1 MTIIMIIII
10 IFKNVFKIIIIII
23 NMYLHSNCMDAT
35 SPMILNEVLCSGG
48 LPTFI
53 IINKNIYNQSTF
65 FFFKCYV
72 YILYL
77 ICLCVTHL
85 KREYFLFNTSCDLSQ
100 LQSHCQMD

>member
-23 NMYLHSNCMDAT
+23 INMYLHSNYMDAT

-65 FFFKCYV
+65 FFF
-72 YILYL
+72 
-77 ICLCVTHL
+77 
-85 KREYFLFNTSCDLSQ
+85 
-100 LQSHCQMD
+100 